1 MNKNKNW
8 VRMLAMAT
16 LVLGFYA
23 CSNDLEED
31 FSISSSE
38 AGMLKSTVTG
48 RVDSLMFSRH
58 PGGGSGL
65 YRMYGIKIT
74 DDTWSELTDI
84 ISTGS
89 SLGYQLYF
97 YNEMVYTSDDATTG
111 VGCPAIFMGAGVTGY
126 KTNFTGRSALEM
138 LTWSDVSGTLASDA
152 SATLPLPS
160 GSPYRYSTGGLI
172 KSYVKTSYYPTFLIG
187 NSFQG
192 VASASQPIYVIKVTI
207 DEDEYYY
214 AFMISRFKNG
224 STTTGDPGTDIYY
237 MTISYKLLYY

>member
-1 MNKNKNW
+1 MNKNRNW
-8 VRMLAMAT
+8 VRLVAMAT

-31 FSISSSE
+31 FSLSSSE
-38 AGMLKSTVTG
+38 TGKLKSTVTG

-65 YRMYGIKIT
+65 YRMYGIKLT
-74 DDTWSELTDI
+74 DDTFFELTDTV
-84 ISTGS
+84 STGG

-97 YNEMVYTSDDATTG
+97 YNEMVYPSDNATTG
-111 VGCPAIFMGAGVTGY
+111 KGCPTIFMGAGVTGY
-126 KTNFTGRSALEM
+126 KTSFTGRSALEA

-160 GSPYRYSTGGLI
+160 GSPYRYPSGGLI

-192 VASASQPIYVIKVTI
+192 VASGSQPIFVIRITSGFSS
-207 DEDEYYY
+207 YYY
-214 AFMISRFKNG
+214 AFMVSRFKNG
-224 STTTGDPGTDIYY
+224 SGHTGDPATDQFYT
-237 MTISYKLLYY
+237 TISYKLL